1 MAVDGKIRPIVLAA
15 IVRPSDH
22 ALLVFRGYN
31 SRKAQHFYRPLGGG
45 IEFGETSKQA
55 LQREILEE
63 LGVAVRPVRKL
74 ATLESIFVHEGV
86 PGHEIVIVWL
96 AEFIDPALYL
106 EETLPYTE
114 GDHQSTALWVSPAR
128 LQAQGIPLY
137 PVELTELLQ
146 GV

>member
-1 MAVDGKIRPIVLAA
+1 MAVEGKIRPIVLAA

-31 SRKAQHFYRPLGGG
+31 SRQAQHFYRPLGGG
-45 IEFGETSKQA
+45 IEFGETSQQA

-74 ATLESIFVHEGV
+74 ATLESIFMHEGV

-106 EETLPYTE
+106 EEALPYTE
-114 GDHQSTALWVSPAR
+114 GDHQSVAIWVNPAR

-137 PVELTELLQ
+137 PVGLTELLQ

>member
-1 MAVDGKIRPIVLAA
+1 MAVEGKIRTIVLAA

-31 SRKAQHFYRPLGGG
+31 NRTAQHFYRPLGGG
-45 IEFGETSKQA
+45 IEFGETSEQA
-55 LQREILEE
+55 LQREIKEE

-74 ATLESIFVHEGV
+74 ATLESMFVHEGV

-96 AEFIDPALYL
+96 AEFTDPALYL

-114 GDHQSTALWVSPAR
+114 GSRQSVALWVIPSR

-137 PVELTELLQ
+137 PSELTELLQ

>member
-1 MAVDGKIRPIVLAA
+1 MNTQGNIRVIVLAA

-31 SRKAQHFYRPLGGG
+31 SRKAQTFYRPLGGG
-45 IEFGETSKQA
+45 VEFGETSQQA
-55 LQREILEE
+55 LQREIQEE

-74 ATLESIFVHEGV
+74 ATLESIFVHEGA

-96 AEFIDPALYL
+96 AEFTDPALYL

-114 GDHQSTALWVSPAR
+114 GGRQSVALWVIPSR

-137 PVELTELLQ
+137 PSELTELLQ